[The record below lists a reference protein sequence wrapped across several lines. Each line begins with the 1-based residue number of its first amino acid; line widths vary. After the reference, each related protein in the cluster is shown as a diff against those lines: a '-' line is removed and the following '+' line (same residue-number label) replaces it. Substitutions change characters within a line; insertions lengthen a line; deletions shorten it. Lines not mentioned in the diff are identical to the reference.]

1 MGMAC
6 SWSSNRPGKN
16 SGVGN
21 IGSKLQV
28 FPVGST
34 PKSSPPGVP
43 VFHWVEASGHRVA
56 TCSDCFDIACG
67 WRSPLI
73 GCRSHFVRDCRQ
85 SILKRCDLH
94 EDGPDLPGRWTSW
107 CRNFRQLQQR
117 VGGSREAVFDRRSGR
132 PIQASVWFFLFVD
145 SRDLA
150 LARLLESRAAHDS
163 NTRAS
168 VSNGKGHA
176 VVLLVHRCFR
186 TSNPQ
191 VSFHHK

>member
-107 CRNFRQLQQR
+107 RRNFRQLQQR

-132 PIQASVWFFLFVD
+132 PIQASVCFFCLSIRVTSHWPGSSNLVLRMIRTREPAF
-145 SRDLA
+145 RM
-150 LARLLESRAAHDS
+150 ARAMQSYFLCIAAFGL
-163 NTRAS
+163 RIP
-168 VSNGKGHA
+168 
-176 VVLLVHRCFR
+176 R
-186 TSNPQ
+186 
-191 VSFHHK
+191 